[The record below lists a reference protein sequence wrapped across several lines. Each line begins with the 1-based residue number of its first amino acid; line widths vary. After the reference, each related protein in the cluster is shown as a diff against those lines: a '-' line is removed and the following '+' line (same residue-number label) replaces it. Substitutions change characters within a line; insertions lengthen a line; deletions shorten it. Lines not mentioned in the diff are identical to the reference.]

1 MSPGDRLGADVWAAA
16 LHDRPAVCPSV
27 RPVVGWLASHARPST
42 CWSSRLCP
50 AAGRR
55 AAAAAAALVDRTA
68 CRRRRHLR
76 AFYHNERVYRRLPPP
91 PRRPGPLPGPPT
103 AATVHMEASSPDLP
117 IALLAHTHTHTHTR
131 PRLHTFVF
139 RNRLAVQPR
148 CLSPCRVWHSVRWPC
163 LSASKYCPMFCEN
176 ESPILVLLSVSTYR
190 RVRWTEFL
198 ERARHANSSWI
209 NCSLF
214 TVMANWCVNKL
225 SQTVQNAE
233 N

>member
-117 IALLAHTHTHTHTR
+117 IALLARTHTHTHTHTHSAEVAYICVPQSTGGAATLLKPVSGMTFGTVTMPVGVEILPDVLWKWIADTCFAFSFDIS
-131 PRLHTFVF
+131 PRAV
-139 RNRLAVQPR
+139 NRI
-148 CLSPCRVWHSVRWPC
+148 
-163 LSASKYCPMFCEN
+163 FG
-176 ESPILVLLSVSTYR
+176 T
-190 RVRWTEFL
+190 
-198 ERARHANSSWI
+198 RATR
-209 NCSLF
+209 
-214 TVMANWCVNKL
+214 
-225 SQTVQNAE
+225 
-233 N
+233 